1 MSDPDELV
9 TIYKAENVTEAHL
22 VKNLLVD
29 EGIDAVVTEE
39 NEPFSL
45 TITPTEVLV
54 RRADEARA
62 RAVIEVYDAEQE
74 RRAER
79 PDWTCPACGAH
90 VIGALDECE
99 SCDASRPGSETEA
112 ESDDET

>member
-9 TIYKAENVTEAHL
+9 TIYEAENATEAHL
-22 VKNLLVD
+22 VKNLLAD
-29 EGIDAVVTEE
+29 EEIQAVVADE

-54 RRADEARA
+54 RRADESRA

-79 PDWTCPACGAH
+79 PDWTCPACGAT
-90 VIGALDECE
+90 VIGALDDCE
-99 SCDASRPGSETEA
+99 SCGAERPGSESQGDA
-112 ESDDET
+112 EEES